1 MAPGSLHKIKVERG
15 GGRLFMIL
23 LRMLVT
29 GRGGKPEWGHW
40 GRGQEGLVNNER
52 SRKPRP
58 WAQRESCQPAH
69 PLPPP
74 PLAHC
79 ERNRKS
85 SGSGPLFGSGMPK
98 APLSGGEGGVVVVVV
113 VVGRE
118 SVCVWGAVPFGG
130 PFLRGGKLTAI
141 HWFQA
146 VSGERSRP
154 SHTESFLNTGN
165 CLELSFSAVLNF
177 PLSHHFP
184 KSLLNFPS

>member
-1 MAPGSLHKIKVERG
+1 
-15 GGRLFMIL
+15 MIL

-98 APLSGGEGGVVVVVV
+98 APLSGGEGGVVVVV
-113 VVGRE
+113 GRE
-118 SVCVWGAVPFGG
+118 SVCGGGSALWG
-130 PFLRGGKLTAI
+130 
-141 HWFQA
+141 
-146 VSGERSRP
+146 S
-154 SHTESFLNTGN
+154 
-165 CLELSFSAVLNF
+165 LS
-177 PLSHHFP
+177 
-184 KSLLNFPS
+184 